1 MCRKQQ
7 LTPGLPRYCAD
18 IGEDHGI
25 TKRPGPD
32 IYASLV
38 EDNPREGYL
47 LARAFAML
55 VDSQVNNWK
64 GIAAMTNSLIRGTAG
79 NRKIPIC
86 L

>member
-1 MCRKQQ
+1 MLECAGNNS

-55 VDSQVNNWK
+55 VDSQVNN
-64 GIAAMTNSLIRGTAG
+64 
-79 NRKIPIC
+79 
-86 L
+86 